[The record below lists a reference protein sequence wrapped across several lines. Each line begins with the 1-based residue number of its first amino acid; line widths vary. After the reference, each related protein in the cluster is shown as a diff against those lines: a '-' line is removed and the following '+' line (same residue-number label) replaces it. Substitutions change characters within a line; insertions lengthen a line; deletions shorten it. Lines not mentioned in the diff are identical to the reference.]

1 LRPAIALHGNLS
13 RNVADK
19 FGTATAL
26 PDGASHTQQKEA
38 TMHFRMLRLVVALMA
53 LSALPDFRTV
63 AEESPAQEELPSTA
77 AAEALA
83 ALDQAEQA
91 LARWQEAIEA
101 GEQLRDE
108 EFAAVK
114 PEMEALFQRV
124 QWLYAYSTRDRRA
137 ARDAEP
143 RPPSADEQT
152 KQWVDQMRAIGKG
165 AEEKRMAAAAELR
178 AALAGDNE
186 TRRYAALR
194 TLQQIGDVNF
204 DKASFRPLVL
214 PLVKSSTGHELVSA
228 LYALYNTK
236 REPGDVHL
244 VQEAWQRRSPALASS
259 ISHLLFMYSDGK
271 IEGRSEEIILEVLD
285 SPEAGERREGLRGL
299 WGASISDKLAARLV
313 ELADDPESHG
323 DAVYFGLSTLK
334 PKNEAV
340 VDKLIETLSDS
351 DWTNNGSRA
360 LWGLGYGVP
369 KELQP
374 KVAAAA
380 AELYAARSD
389 PRTREEARKIVRNY
403 AGEAAAEALPK

>member
-1 LRPAIALHGNLS
+1 
-13 RNVADK
+13 
-19 FGTATAL
+19 
-26 PDGASHTQQKEA
+26 
-38 TMHFRMLRLVVALMA
+38 
-53 LSALPDFRTV
+53 
-63 AEESPAQEELPSTA
+63 
-77 AAEALA
+77 
-83 ALDQAEQA
+83 
-91 LARWQEAIEA
+91 
-101 GEQLRDE
+101 
-108 EFAAVK
+108 
-114 PEMEALFQRV
+114 
-124 QWLYAYSTRDRRA
+124 
-137 ARDAEP
+137 
-143 RPPSADEQT
+143 
-152 KQWVDQMRAIGKG
+152 
-165 AEEKRMAAAAELR
+165 
-178 AALAGDNE
+178 
-186 TRRYAALR
+186 
-194 TLQQIGDVNF
+194 
-204 DKASFRPLVL
+204 
-214 PLVKSSTGHELVSA
+214 
-228 LYALYNTK
+228 
-236 REPGDVHL
+236 
-244 VQEAWQRRSPALASS
+244 
-259 ISHLLFMYSDGK
+259 MYSDGK

-403 AGEAAAEALPK
+403 AGDKAAEALPK